1 MYFGL
6 SQDQILLQDSVGK
19 FIEKQAP
26 LEAVR
31 RFVDAETSVAE
42 GVEAGLVELGLPLMM
57 LDEADGGLAMGLL
70 EATLVQ
76 QCLGRHAA
84 PTAFTG
90 RTVLAPMALAA
101 LPAGDRRNQLISSY
115 SAGADRYAVALTE
128 HTGARE
134 GGGLR
139 YGDGQVSGR
148 VSFVFDW
155 PNASHLLVPV
165 AGQLLRIEAAAAT
178 VTELTTI
185 DRTRPTV
192 TLDFDAAE
200 AECLA
205 EGYEDETQ
213 SLIDAARVLLA
224 ADSFGAAEMMLEKA
238 VAYAKERQQF
248 GRVIGS
254 FQAVKHMCAEM
265 TAALEPCRSLIWY
278 AAYAHDAV
286 PEEAPLM
293 SRLAK
298 ARMSEVGRDVAR
310 SATEVHGGM
319 GFTDLLGLHYWFKR
333 IGMNRQWL
341 GGPVQLRAEA
351 ARLQGWA

>member
-6 SQDQILLQDSVGK
+6 SQDQIMLQDSVGK
-19 FIEKQAP
+19 FLENQSP

-31 RFVDAETSVAE
+31 RFVDGEAQVAE
-42 GVEAGLVELGLPLMM
+42 AIEAGLVELGLPLM
-57 LDEADGGLAMGLL
+57 LLAEADGGLGMGLL
-70 EATLVQ
+70 EAALIQ
-76 QCLGRHAA
+76 QSLGRHTAPAA
-84 PTAFTG
+84 FLG
-90 RTVLAPMALAA
+90 RYVLAPMALAA
-101 LPAGDRRNQLISSY
+101 MPAGDRRNQLLASY
-115 SAGADRYAVALTE
+115 CAGEDRYAVALTE

-139 YGDGQVSGR
+139 YADGHVSGR

-155 PNASHLLVPV
+155 PNASHILVPV
-165 AGQLLRIEAAAAT
+165 AGQLLRLAATSAT

-192 TLDFDAAE
+192 TLDFQAAA

-205 EGYEDETQ
+205 EGYELATQ

-278 AAYAHDAV
+278 AAYAHNTV
-286 PEEAPLM
+286 PVEAPLM

-298 ARMSEVGRDVAR
+298 ARMSDVGRDVAR

-341 GGPVQLRAEA
+341 GGPVQVRAEA